1 MMLGIPLWS
10 FGLSYVWKADVLST
24 TVLVAYGAFVGN
36 RFVMYR
42 TVSADKQSCKFYSV
56 SRKFTWGN
64 TEKLTVEHFLSDVV
78 LSLSHTSRLLA
89 LLLWVLSLSV

>member
-10 FGLSYVWKADVLST
+10 FGLSYIWKADVLST

-42 TVSADKQSCKFYSV
+42 TVSADKQSCRFYSV

-64 TEKLTVEHFLSDVV
+64 TEKLTMEHRCG
-78 LSLSHTSRLLA
+78 T
-89 LLLWVLSLSV
+89 LSVTYFPVIGATFMGLKL

>member
-10 FGLSYVWKADVLST
+10 FGLSYIWKADVLST

-42 TVSADKQSCKFYSV
+42 SVSADKQSCRFYSV

-64 TEKLTVEHFLSDVV
+64 TKKLTMEHRCG
-78 LSLSHTSRLLA
+78 T
-89 LLLWVLSLSV
+89 LSVTYSPVIGATFMGLKL